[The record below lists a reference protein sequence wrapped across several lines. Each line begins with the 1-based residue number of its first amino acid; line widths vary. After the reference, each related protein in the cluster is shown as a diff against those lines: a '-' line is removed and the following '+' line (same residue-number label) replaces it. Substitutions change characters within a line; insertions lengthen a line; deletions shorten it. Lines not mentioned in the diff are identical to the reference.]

1 MNIAIPLGGQIRMVI
16 CSSFVI
22 AKRKD
27 TTHYDLSGESFQLT
41 GVTADQVYVF
51 DDSVVITEGMELTH
65 NLIAQSLPLDRF
77 VSVSAEE
84 ALPNAI
90 GLLLR
95 LAVADGRVTDSEL
108 LRIQSALEGRL
119 WQPGLDVKV
128 GDVWRKNNGGDCYI
142 FVSKEEIDRF
152 GLTVQGTATT
162 LGGWVAAGWWW
173 LRSPSVG
180 STTYFWVVASYG
192 TLGSSGN
199 ASYAYGVCPCFSI

>member
-51 DDSVVITEGMELTH
+51 DDSVAITEGMDMTH
-65 NLIAQSLPLDRF
+65 DLIAQSIPLDRF

-84 ALPNAI
+84 ALHNAI

-95 LAVADGRVTDSEL
+95 LAVADGRVTDDEL
-108 LRIQSALEGRL
+108 LRIQPALEGRL
-119 WQPGLDVKV
+119 WQPGIDVKV
-128 GDVWRKNNGGDCYI
+128 GDVYAFGAFLWRCLQDHTTQGTWTPDLVPALCTPASRHIPRRPAGSRLLYL
-142 FVSKEEIDRF
+142 RF
-152 GLTVQGTATT
+152 GRHITNRVTMVLPKMTPA
-162 LGGWVAAGWWW
+162 
-173 LRSPSVG
+173 
-180 STTYFWVVASYG
+180 
-192 TLGSSGN
+192 
-199 ASYAYGVCPCFSI
+199 

>member
-108 LRIQSALEGRL
+108 LRIQPALEGRDK
-119 WQPGLDVKV
+119 QVTFSIPVDA
-128 GDVWRKNNGGDCYI
+128 
-142 FVSKEEIDRF
+142 
-152 GLTVQGTATT
+152 VQGLADGNY
-162 LGGWVAAGWWW
+162 GGLCLYETPYNFGSSTYSNAYMRMSGTDTNYEPYIECVF
-173 LRSPSVG
+173 SG
-180 STTYFWVVASYG
+180 STAVG
-192 TLGSSGN
+192 
-199 ASYAYGVCPCFSI
+199 